1 MVAVAYGLL
10 LRYVNQMRGDKAACP
25 LQYCTAL
32 IMVLQDF
39 PNSRTT
45 LSFTRLCR
53 SVHEILGDDEITLT
67 R

>member
-1 MVAVAYGLL
+1 MAVAYGLL
-10 LRYVNQMRGDKAACP
+10 LRYVNQMRGVKAACP